1 MSHPFVGRASA
12 RAAVLLA
19 RSAMLLAL
27 LGLLALAGCRK
38 KGGGEASADPAA
50 TVEVKDA
57 SEGLLLTWIDPK
69 GDFQVVMRPVDVPL
83 EGRDVVR
90 VVDPTREDGTHADR
104 VFVAD
109 MRVAGPSGLYP
120 VKTMTR
126 AEFEQVAVLR
136 REKNGPTLASAAP
149 PASDAPPSIPRQQPG
164 GSPLPPQG
172 DGRPLVIIYGADW
185 CSACH
190 DAAAY
195 LTRKGI
201 AYIEK
206 NIETDQGAAREMQ
219 QKLAKNGLRGGS
231 IPVLDVKGKVMV
243 GFNPRTVD
251 EALGRAI

>member
-1 MSHPFVGRASA
+1 MSRHPALRLFALVI
-12 RAAVLLA
+12 
-19 RSAMLLAL
+19 LLAL
-27 LGLLALAGCRK
+27 SLALGGCRNK
-38 KGGGEASADPAA
+38 SGGGASADPAA
-50 TVEVKDA
+50 TVEVRDG

-69 GDFQVVMRPVDVPL
+69 GDFQVVMRPADVPL

-109 MRVAGPSGLYP
+109 LRVAGAGGLYP

-126 AEFEQVAVLR
+126 AEFEQVAVAR

-149 PASDAPPSIPRQQPG
+149 PASDAPPTIPRQQPG
-164 GSPLPPQG
+164 SPLAQQDPAG

-195 LTRKGI
+195 LRRKGI
-201 AYIEK
+201 AFVEK
-206 NIETDQGAAREMQ
+206 NVETDQGAAREMQ